1 MEASG
6 IIINGGGI
14 GGLTLA
20 MELHRLG
27 IECEVYESVRE
38 IRPLGVG
45 ISILPHAS
53 KILSELDLVDA
64 LLEKC
69 LIATESVYYNRFG
82 QFVYSEPIGA
92 ADGVAW
98 PQLSIHRA
106 DIYDVL
112 YAKAIDRLGED
123 HIHLGHR
130 LTRFEQDE
138 NGVTAFYDV
147 TDATGNVSALEVRGS
162 VLIGSDGIHSVVRK
176 QLNPTE
182 GTPLYQGYNMFRG
195 ITYAK
200 PFLSGSSMLRVG
212 WYTSGKLTIYP
223 CRQANA
229 EGLQAM
235 NWIAAVESDKHLERD
250 WGRAGKLEDFIDVF
264 ADWKFDFLDV
274 PKIFEDADTLL
285 EYPMVDQEP
294 LGQWTVGRVTLLGD
308 AAHPM
313 VPRGS
318 NGAGQAIVDCRAL
331 AECLANNSDIIAALN
346 IYEADRRPKTT
357 AVVYKN
363 RASPPDAVLR
373 EIFLRTHD
381 QPFERLEDVITK
393 AELDAL
399 TDSYKE
405 TAGYSREIL
414 K

>member
-1 MEASG
+1 MESPG

-20 MELHRLG
+20 LDLHRLG
-27 IECEVYESVRE
+27 VECQVYEAVRE
-38 IRPLGVG
+38 IKPLGVG

-53 KILSELDLVDA
+53 KILSELDVVDT

-92 ADGVAW
+92 ADGVPW

-106 DIYDVL
+106 DLYDVL
-112 YAKAIDRLGED
+112 YATAIERLGDD

-130 LTRFEQDE
+130 LSRFEQDDD
-138 NGVTAFYDV
+138 GVTAFYDV
-147 TDATGNVSALEVRGS
+147 TDDAGNVTPIEIRGS

-176 QLNPTE
+176 QLNPNE
-182 GTPLYQGYNMFRG
+182 GAPLYQGYNMFRG
-195 ITYAK
+195 ITYSK
-200 PFLSGSSMLRVG
+200 PYLSGSSMLRIG

-229 EGLQAM
+229 DGLQAM

-294 LGQWTVGRVTLLGD
+294 LDQWTVGRVTLLGD

-318 NGAGQAIVDCRAL
+318 NGAGQAIVDCRKL
-331 AECLANNSDIIAALN
+331 AESLASNSDIVAALHD
-346 IYEADRRPKTT
+346 YEADRRPKTS

-363 RASPPDAVLR
+363 RANPPDAVLR
-373 EIFLRTHD
+373 EVFLRTND
-381 QPFERLEDVITK
+381 QPFKRLEDVITK

-399 TDSYKE
+399 TNSYKE
-405 TAGYSREIL
+405 TAGYSRSRL
-414 K
+414 V